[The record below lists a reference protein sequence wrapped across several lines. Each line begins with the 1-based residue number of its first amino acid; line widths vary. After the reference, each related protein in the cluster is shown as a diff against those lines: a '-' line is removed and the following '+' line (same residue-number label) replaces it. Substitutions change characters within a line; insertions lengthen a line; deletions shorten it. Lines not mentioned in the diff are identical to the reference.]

1 MKKIAYVVAL
11 GLLSASVQANEGN
24 GQALF
29 SIASDAM
36 PVAQKQAA
44 SVAAPQAQ
52 REDAPAQS
60 AAPASPAAPL
70 FNVSADARE
79 AVAQNGDGKLVMQ
92 KKPSAT
98 LKAPAKAA
106 EPAAHADKS
115 GDKAKAASG
124 DKALA
129 KADTAAPPA
138 IAPKTDNGAMT
149 QQAAQSGK
157 ADDSATQ
164 PQTPAK
170 AEVAAQVQPPA
181 QDGKADASVPEEST
195 LFKVASYYEADEMGE
210 SDDAVRKIDFSK
222 PPGQQLPSDAQQTKT
237 ALNAEIRGQTER
249 AIASSKAI
257 QRAAPGEPKKQR
269 KGSYSYVVRG
279 KRYQTLA
286 SSENFVEE
294 GPASWYGPGFHG
306 RKTASGEIYDMHK
319 LTAAHKGLPLGT
331 KLEVTNKR
339 TGKSVVVTVN
349 DRGPFHGNRILDLSH
364 AAASQL
370 GLVHAG
376 VGEVTI
382 RAIK

>member
-98 LKAPAKAA
+98 PKAPAK
-106 EPAAHADKS
+106 PAAHADKS

-124 DKALA
+124 EALA

-138 IAPKTDNGAMT
+138 VAPKTQSSAKT
-149 QQAAQSGK
+149 QQAAQGGK

-170 AEVAAQVQPPA
+170 AEVAQVQPSV